1 MDKIDYFINKLWIF
15 ITSFHPMSYL
25 TLFVMT
31 GILYLIFRKLILL
44 FRPQLKNKN
53 VISLTLVLT
62 IGLPLI
68 FLTIYFIIWLSLRNQ
83 QF

>member
-1 MDKIDYFINKLWIF
+1 MKKIDYFINKLWIF

-44 FRPQLKNKN
+44 FKPQLKNKN
-53 VISLTLVLT
+53 VISMTLVLT

-68 FLTIYFIIWLSLRNQ
+68 FLTIYFIIWLLLRNQ

>member
-1 MDKIDYFINKLWIF
+1 MSKIDYFINKLWIF

-31 GILYLIFRKLILL
+31 GILYLILRKLILL
-44 FRPQLKNKN
+44 FKPQLKNKN
-53 VISLTLVLT
+53 VISMTLVLT

-68 FLTIYFIIWLSLRNQ
+68 FLTIYFIIWLTLRNQ